1 MKKIIFFISLLLPSL
16 MPTSAQAATPTLS
29 ELLQIQQSVN
39 TACLVRGQG
48 RARMLCRCA
57 AVVVSNKLA
66 TEGTANYVEQAE
78 TLFEQS
84 FEYCMSNEDRG
95 FISATAKLF
104 QSKPAIEESLKANE
118 SKPDRVER

>member
-1 MKKIIFFISLLLPSL
+1 MKKCICLIALLMSG
-16 MPTSAQAATPTLS
+16 QAHIQALAAPPTLND
-29 ELLQIQQSVN
+29 LLQIQQSVN
-39 TACLVRGQG
+39 AACLVRGQG

-78 TLFEQS
+78 ILFEPS
-84 FEYCMSNEDRG
+84 FEFCTAHEDRG

-104 QSKPAIEESLKANE
+104 QSKPAIEESLKGKDASSVPAE
-118 SKPDRVER
+118 